1 MTTQNPE
8 SQKDSIPFYPDH
20 VKTEFYVVVGIVVLA
35 IILGVLG
42 LMHPVGLQEPA
53 DPLNTPLHVKPE
65 WYFLFLYQILKVIPP
80 NILGIEGTAFGVV
93 SVMIALVIATLW
105 PLFDRKEDTSKK
117 ATWIRLAVT
126 ILGLLIVIALTVWGE
141 VS

>member
-1 MTTQNPE
+1 MTAPNPE
-8 SQKDSIPFYPDH
+8 NEKDSIPFYPDH
-20 VKTEFYVVVGIVVLA
+20 VKTEFYVMVGIIVLA
-35 IILGVLG
+35 VIIGILG
-42 LMHPVGLQEPA
+42 LMFPIGLQEPA
-53 DPLNTPLHVKPE
+53 DALDTPLHVKPE

-80 NILGIEGTAFGVV
+80 TVLGIQGTGFGVV
-93 SVMIALVIATLW
+93 AVIVALIIATLW
-105 PLFDRKEDTSKK
+105 PFFDRKEDASKK